1 VATEPAGRSCPLH
14 YRYRPEQ
21 LCQVPE
27 AWAEDVL
34 YVIGG
39 LYGNPFALDAIEA
52 MAAEERAA
60 GRSVRLLFNGDFN
73 WFNASAPWFA
83 DINRRVLRHDASL
96 GNVEFELASPNR
108 DAGCGCGYPDFV
120 EDGVVERSNRIIR
133 RLQQQARSHP
143 EIQRQL
149 KALPRWRCLIFG
161 GLKILVLH
169 GDPESL
175 AGWGLSRESLAGQGS
190 SQLRRWF
197 RQTGADLIL
206 CSHTCLPLMW
216 STTVDGRPCGLI
228 NNGAAGLG
236 CLAGDHRGL
245 MVRLAASGPSMA
257 PLAGLQAGALSA
269 ALVPVDFALGDWLS
283 LFDELWPAG
292 SAAAI
297 SYRGRV
303 QSGTALAPA
312 DLFLSC

>member
-1 VATEPAGRSCPLH
+1 MSPGQAGRSCPLH
-14 YRYRPEQ
+14 YRYRPEL
-21 LCQVPE
+21 LCQAPE
-27 AWAEDVL
+27 SWPDDVL

-83 DINRRVLRHDASL
+83 DINRRVLRYDASL
-96 GNVEFELASPNR
+96 GNVELELASPSS

-120 EDGVVERSNRIIR
+120 EDGVVARSNQIIQ
-133 RLQQQARSHP
+133 RLQQQAHAHP

-149 KALPRWRCLIFG
+149 KALPRWRCMIFG

-175 AGWGLSRESLAGQGS
+175 AGWGLSRERLARQGAGQ
-190 SQLRRWF
+190 LAHWF

-216 STTVDGRPCGLI
+216 SGQVDGRSCGLI
-228 NNGAAGLG
+228 NNGAAGLAN
-236 CLAGDHRGL
+236 LAGDHRGL
-245 MVRLAASGPSMA
+245 VVRLAASGPSVA
-257 PLAGLQAGALSA
+257 PLVGLQAGVLSA
-269 ALVPVDFALGDWLS
+269 ALVPVDFALDDWLA
-283 LFDELWPAG
+283 LFDRLWPAG
-292 SAAAI
+292 SAAAV
-297 SYRGRV
+297 SYRSRV
-303 QSGTALAPA
+303 RSGTALAP
-312 DLFLSC
+312 DEIRMSC